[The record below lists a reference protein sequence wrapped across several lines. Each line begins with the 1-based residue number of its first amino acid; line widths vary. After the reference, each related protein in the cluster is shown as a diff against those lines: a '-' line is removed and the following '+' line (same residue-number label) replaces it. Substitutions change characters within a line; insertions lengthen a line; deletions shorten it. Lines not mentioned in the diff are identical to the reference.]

1 MSGQAVKVSV
11 IVPAL
16 NEESTIGGV
25 VSGILAIDP
34 AYEVIVVDD
43 GSSDA
48 TARVARE
55 AGAIV
60 ISHPYNLGNGASI
73 TAGSLAASGDVVVM
87 IDADGQHPPAC
98 IPMLVE
104 PIGEYDMVVGA
115 RTRKSKTSRRR
126 SLGNFILN
134 VIASWISGH
143 PIKDLT
149 SGFRAIKR
157 RHLLEYLHLFPAR
170 YSYPTTI
177 TMAMIQGR
185 HFVKYVPVD
194 GIQRRH
200 FGKSNIKPIA
210 DFIRF
215 VNIMMRLLI
224 LFSPQKFFLPLSG
237 LSLILGGSLGLY
249 QLITH
254 GGLFGSPQ
262 LLLLSAVYFFCF
274 GLLAEQ
280 IAVIRRMVGK
290 NAPSLRQVNGGDEA
304 TRITSAQAP
313 EKESN

>member
-1 MSGQAVKVSV
+1 MTTHPKVSV
-11 IVPAL
+11 IIPAL
-16 NEESTIGGV
+16 NEESTIGDIV
-25 VSGILAIDP
+25 AGILAVDP
-34 AYEVIVVDD
+34 SYEIIVVDD
-43 GSSDA
+43 GSTDG
-48 TARVARE
+48 TARAARN

-60 ISHPYNLGNGASI
+60 ISHPYNLGNGASV

-87 IDADGQHPPAC
+87 IDADGQHPPEY

-115 RTRKSKTSRRR
+115 RTRRSKTSRRR
-126 SLGNFILN
+126 SLGNFALN
-134 VIASWISGH
+134 LIASWALGH

-157 RHLLEYLHLFPAR
+157 KHLLEYLHLFPAR

-185 HFVKYVPVD
+185 HFVKYVPID
-194 GIQRRH
+194 GIRRRH
-200 FGKSNIKPIA
+200 FGKSNIRPFS
-210 DFIRF
+210 DFLRF
-215 VNIMMRLLI
+215 VNIMMRVLI

-237 LSLILGGSLGLY
+237 LSLILGASLGAY
-249 QLITH
+249 QLIVH
-254 GGLFGSPQ
+254 GGLFGSSQ

-290 NAPSLRQVNGGDEA
+290 GASSLRPSTAESGAGG
-304 TRITSAQAP
+304 ITSAQEQA
-313 EKESN
+313 KE

>member
-1 MSGQAVKVSV
+1 MNSHSTKVSV

-16 NEESTIGGV
+16 NEASTIDTV
-25 VSGILAIDP
+25 VRGILAVDP
-34 AYEVIVVDD
+34 GYEVIVVDD

-48 TARVARE
+48 TAQVARD
-55 AGAIV
+55 AGAVV

-73 TAGSLAASGDVVVM
+73 TAGSLAASGDVIVM
-87 IDADGQHPPAC
+87 IDADGQHPPEY
-98 IPMLVE
+98 IPILVGS
-104 PIGEYDMVVGA
+104 IGEYDMVVGA

-126 SLGNFILN
+126 SVGNFILN
-134 VIASWISGH
+134 AIASWISGH

-200 FGKSNIKPIA
+200 FGKSDIKPFS

-215 VNIMMRLLI
+215 VNIMMRVLI
-224 LFSPQKFFLPLSG
+224 LFSPQKFFLPLSA
-237 LSLILGGSLGLY
+237 LSLALGASLGIY
-249 QLITH
+249 QLITL

-280 IAVIRRMVGK
+280 IAVIRRMVGR
-290 NAPSLRQVNGGDEA
+290 NVSYLRQINSEDA
-304 TRITSAQAP
+304 TSRITSAQAP
-313 EKESN
+313 MKE

>member
-1 MSGQAVKVSV
+1 MNTPPKISV
-11 IVPAL
+11 VIPAL
-16 NEESTIGGV
+16 NEESTIGDIV
-25 VSGILAIDP
+25 TGILAVDP
-34 AYEVIVVDD
+34 GYEVIVVDD
-43 GSSDA
+43 GSTDGTAQAA
-48 TARVARE
+48 TD
-55 AGAIV
+55 AGAVV
-60 ISHPYNLGNGASI
+60 ISHPYNLGNGASV
-73 TAGSLAASGDVVVM
+73 TAGSLAASGDVIVM
-87 IDADGQHPPAC
+87 LDGDGQHPPEY
-98 IPMLVE
+98 IPMLVG

-134 VIASWISGH
+134 RIASWISGH

-157 RHLLEYLHLFPAR
+157 KHLLEYIHLFPAR

-185 HFVKYVPVD
+185 HFVKYVPID
-194 GIQRRH
+194 GIRRRH
-200 FGKSNIKPIA
+200 FGKSNIRPFS

-215 VNIMMRLLI
+215 VNIMMRVLI

-237 LSLILGGSLGLY
+237 LSLILGASLGVY
-249 QLITH
+249 QLIEH
-254 GGLFGSPQ
+254 GGLFGSSQ

-290 NAPSLRQVNGGDEA
+290 SASSLRQLGSENKMP
-304 TRITSAQAP
+304 RITSAPAQ
-313 EKESN
+313 EKE

>member
-1 MSGQAVKVSV
+1 VNSHSTKVSV

-16 NEESTIGGV
+16 NEASTIDAV
-25 VSGILAIDP
+25 VKGILAVDP
-34 AYEVIVVDD
+34 GYEVIVVDD

-48 TARVARE
+48 TAQVARD
-55 AGAIV
+55 AGAVV

-73 TAGSLAASGDVVVM
+73 TAGSLAASGDVIVM
-87 IDADGQHPPAC
+87 IDADGQHPPEC

-104 PIGEYDMVVGA
+104 SIGEYDMVVGA

-126 SLGNFILN
+126 SVGNFILN
-134 VIASWISGH
+134 AIASWISGH

-200 FGKSNIKPIA
+200 FGKSNIRPFS

-215 VNIMMRLLI
+215 VNIMMRVLI
-224 LFSPQKFFLPLSG
+224 LFSPQKFFLPLSA
-237 LSLILGGSLGLY
+237 LSLVLGASLGIY
-249 QLITH
+249 QLVTL

-280 IAVIRRMVGK
+280 IAVIRRMVGR
-290 NAPSLRQVNGGDEA
+290 NVSYLRQINGEDE
-304 TRITSAQAP
+304 TSRITSAQAP
-313 EKESN
+313 VKE